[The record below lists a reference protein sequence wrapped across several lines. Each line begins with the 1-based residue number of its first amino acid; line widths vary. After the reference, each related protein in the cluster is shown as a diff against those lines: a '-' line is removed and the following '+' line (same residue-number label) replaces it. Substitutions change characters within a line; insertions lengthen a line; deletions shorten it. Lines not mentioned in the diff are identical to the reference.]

1 MDGQTELRW
10 LRCATAI
17 AAVAR
22 KNQNKETQCDRDR
35 KREQGM
41 ILTTVER

>member
-17 AAVAR
+17 TAVAR
-22 KNQNKETQCDRDR
+22 KNLICANVQVSFVSHIK
-35 KREQGM
+35 KSK
-41 ILTTVER
+41 ILFNF